1 MKLKLPQIQKVPG
14 SSGARFLRNLVPS
27 ALKFPAKL
35 DLSKFPLP
43 PFLKKMPG
51 LGAGGSVKNKQVF
64 VLEIGEVWL
73 KMAVAKEGKL
83 AGFEAS
89 MVEGASDL
97 DIAQKIM
104 EFLKKENLKP
114 TEVLIA
120 HPSHNLTMRIL
131 SLPSVDPREIKD
143 IVDLQAVKQTPYS
156 RDEITTGFHILGSD
170 NAGYS
175 RVLVAIS
182 HREVAA
188 RYFKITDLAGLANSQ
203 MTVSLEGL
211 RFWFQEMIAAGK
223 VTQDEM
229 TLVLDV
235 DWMTTDLMILLN
247 DRIIFNRSIDRGA
260 KHLTEQGQVM
270 EAELVREIQRSLESG
285 AAEMKPE
292 EKVGRIILTGIQ
304 KPLKDF
310 CAVLARELNMPCE
323 VAGGITSMP
332 SRLPG
337 EFEEIEKGYSVS
349 FVAAGGLAL
358 HPDKVTIDITPPE
371 IQLRKSLEQRG
382 KDLALAGTLLLAFV
396 MVLSLIC
403 IEKIYKRSGYI
414 GDLKKQYREIQT
426 EAEEVER
433 LVAKMK
439 LAQEQGGAGG
449 GILDVLRE
457 ISAVLPD
464 NIVLNALDYSETDRT
479 VTIRGI
485 SAEMSGVFQFLTTL
499 EGTQILEQVKTRNV
513 SKRKIEEREVAEFEM
528 IANIASNEQ
537 GRPDAGLTP
546 PGSGAPEVEGAK

>member
-1 MKLKLPQIQKVPG
+1 MPALSMPKLPALKVPAGMKLPKI
-14 SSGARFLRNLVPS
+14 A
-27 ALKFPAKL
+27 
-35 DLSKFPLP
+35 LP
-43 PFLKKMPG
+43 PFLKKIPG
-51 LGAGGSVKNKQVF
+51 LNLGGGTQHKQVL
-64 VLEIGEVWL
+64 VLEIGEIWL
-73 KMAVAKEGKL
+73 KMAVAKESKL

-89 MVEGASDL
+89 MIEGASDL

-104 EFLKKENLKP
+104 EYTKKENLKP
-114 TEVLIA
+114 TEILIA

-170 NAGYS
+170 AAGYS

-188 RYFKITDLAGLANSQ
+188 RYFKITDLAGLTNSR

-223 VTQDEM
+223 VNKDEV

-235 DWMTTDLMILLN
+235 DWMTTDLMLLLN

-285 AAEMKPE
+285 GAEMKPD
-292 EKVGRIILTGIQ
+292 EKVARIFLTGIP

-323 VAGGITSMP
+323 VMDGITALP

-337 EFEEIEKGYSVS
+337 EFTEIEKGYSVS
-349 FVAAGGLAL
+349 FVAVGGIAIR
-358 HPDKVTIDITPPE
+358 PEQVVIDITPPE
-371 IQLRKSLEQRG
+371 IQMRKNLEQRG

-403 IEKIYKRSGYI
+403 IEKIYKRTGYI

-439 LAQEQGGAGG
+439 LAQEQAGTGG
-449 GILDVLRE
+449 GVLDVLRE
-457 ISAVLPD
+457 ISEVLPD
-464 NIVLNALDYSETDRT
+464 NIVLSALDYSETERT

-513 SKRKIEEREVAEFEM
+513 SKRKVEDREVAEFEM
-528 IANIASNEQ
+528 IANIATSEQ
-537 GRPDAGLTP
+537 GKTALAATP
-546 PGSGAPEVEGAK
+546 PGSSAPEVEGAK